1 MSRRII
7 FIVVW
12 TVLFLFGSA
21 LLLWVPWRIYFT
33 LTGAPKQRPGEQT
46 FILLGLSYV
55 VLPIAVAVVGTVLG
69 IRGRLPGTGRIK
81 K

>member
-1 MSRRII
+1 MI

-12 TVLFLFGSA
+12 TVLFLCGSA
-21 LLLWVPWRIYFT
+21 LLLWVPWRIYFA

-55 VLPIAVAVVGTVLG
+55 VVPLAMAVVGIVLG

-81 K
+81 Q